1 MIRWVLLLMVGIY
14 LALQVAGADH
24 GQRRQG
30 LLAADTND
38 PQDVLASAGAAV
50 VETAAAKAAPQEF
63 LPAQPVV
70 QPTQPVIQPVA
81 RTVAVT
87 EPAPVAEAAPVAEP
101 APETTLL
108 RYVGA
113 NSVNVREGPGKSFA
127 VLDTLKPGE
136 AVTVVSAE
144 GGEAGWSLIRIEGDG
159 IEGYVATRLLKD

>member
-1 MIRWVLLLMVGIY
+1 MVGIY

-30 LLAADTND
+30 LMAADTNN
-38 PQDVLASAGAAV
+38 PQDVSPSTVAAV
-50 VETAAAKAAPQEF
+50 VETVAAKPAPQEY

-70 QPTQPVIQPVA
+70 QPVA
-81 RTVAVT
+81 QTVAVT
-87 EPAPVAEAAPVAEP
+87 EPAPVAEPAA
-101 APETTLL
+101 ETTLL

-127 VLDTLKPGE
+127 VLDTLKQGE
-136 AVTVVSAE
+136 ALTVVSAE

-159 IEGYVATRLLKD
+159 IEGYVATRLLTD

>member
-63 LPAQPVV
+63 LPAQPVA

-87 EPAPVAEAAPVAEP
+87 EPAPVAEPAA
-101 APETTLL
+101 ETTLL

-127 VLDTLKPGE
+127 VLDTLKQGE

-159 IEGYVATRLLKD
+159 IEGSGATRLLTD

>member
-30 LLAADTND
+30 LMAADTD
-38 PQDVLASAGAAV
+38 SPQDVSTSTVAAV
-50 VETAAAKAAPQEF
+50 VETVAAKAAPQEY

-70 QPTQPVIQPVA
+70 QPVIQPVIQPVA
-81 RTVAVT
+81 QTVAVT
-87 EPAPVAEAAPVAEP
+87 EPAPVAEPATEP
-101 APETTLL
+101 TLL

-113 NSVNVREGPGKSFA
+113 NSVNVREGPGKRFA
-127 VLDTLKPGE
+127 VLDTLKQGE

-159 IEGYVATRLLKD
+159 IEGYVATRLLTD